1 MRAWIPLTAAAALVA
16 AAAVL
21 VPGDGAAPLDLRPA
35 RAGSVAAV
43 SEELVGEE
51 PARQEAPVSELVRE
65 APSDSRVAALPE
77 VAAPPTSGGLSAS
90 SLCGSVWTASGRS
103 LGGLPID
110 LRLPRED
117 GPGVFYLDEQGPLWE
132 ESESYSTVHAA
143 RVMTTAS
150 GSFCFEDV
158 EAAEGQRLSIGA
170 GWLTQP
176 ITAEVDPALLGQVVE
191 LPGVSEQAGLLEV
204 RLFDEAGEPLLIE
217 RVESRLVALAAPH
230 PIAWTRHDPRSLF
243 DQGTRVTLTDLAP
256 GKWELWVFASGGG
269 VARVEAQVVPH
280 ERTPVEVT
288 LPRRS
293 FVPRATL
300 ALEEGG
306 EDVAMGDE
314 ESGFGTFEIKGQGLR
329 ALGDGGTDK
338 NFRHTF
344 RFAPGGVRAA
354 LLELDL
360 EAASWADNDGVN
372 LEYGVVD
379 GKHRWAWGSRITSLP
394 GAPSRWQRGAR
405 AMIQLDLASLP
416 GKDGPVDLRGELQ
429 DGRLDVFVQDDT
441 IVRAV
446 RLLLDP

>member
-1 MRAWIPLTAAAALVA
+1 MRVWILLTAGTALVA
-16 AAAVL
+16 GPAVL
-21 VPGDGAAPLDLRPA
+21 VSGDGAAPPEPRTPRNRPTVAVSKELVTELMVEGPA
-35 RAGSVAAV
+35 R
-43 SEELVGEE
+43 ED
-51 PARQEAPVSELVRE
+51 APVTELAQE
-65 APSDSRVAALPE
+65 APSDSRVAALPA
-77 VAAPPTSGGLSAS
+77 VAAPSTSEDVP
-90 SLCGSVWTASGRS
+90 LCGSVWTASGHP
-103 LGGLPID
+103 LGGLQVD
-110 LRLPRED
+110 LERPFENGPESILTLPE
-117 GPGVFYLDEQGPLWE
+117 GA
-132 ESESYSTVHAA
+132 TVHAA

-150 GSFCFEDV
+150 GGFCFEYW

-170 GWLTQP
+170 GSLTQP
-176 ITAEVDPALLGQVVE
+176 VIVEVDPALPRQVVE

-204 RLFDEAGEPLLIE
+204 RLSDEAGEPLLIE
-217 RVESRLVALAAPH
+217 RVESRLVALAAAH
-230 PIAWTRHDPRSLF
+230 PSAWTRHDPRSLF

-256 GKWELWVFASGGG
+256 GRWELWVFASGGG

-293 FVPRATL
+293 FVPRAAL

-306 EDVAMGDE
+306 EDVAMADE
-314 ESGFGTFEIKGQGLR
+314 ESGFGTFEIRGQGLR
-329 ALGDGGTDK
+329 ALGDAGTNK

-344 RFAPGGVRAA
+344 RFAPGGIRAA

-360 EAASWADNDGVN
+360 ESDGHAADNDSVN
-372 LEYGVVD
+372 LEYGVAE
-379 GKHRWAWGSRITSLP
+379 GSHRWAWGSRITRLP
-394 GAPSRWQRGAR
+394 GAPSRWNRGDR
-405 AMIQLDLASLP
+405 AMVQLDLASLP